1 MKPTLKYTYHVD
13 LQGLDRS
20 TTYLNFQF
28 DRVLSTQSFYLSTS
42 GRFVPP
48 VELDL
53 LKGVNDVKGVVKGS
67 PGDYS
72 SSLINVSGNTLIVKI
87 IGVVPSEIPNIAD
100 RIVKRVQRR
109 FAKGEARRRVNRDKV
124 IAEIAALNVRLNGL
138 ALLNK

>member
-20 TTYLNFQF
+20 TYLNFQF

-109 FAKGEARRRVNRDKV
+109 FAKGEARQRVNREKV
-124 IAEIAALNVRLNGL
+124 IAEIDALNVRLNGL

>member
-1 MKPTLKYTYHVD
+1 LKYTYHVD

-20 TTYLNFQF
+20 TYLNFQF

-109 FAKGEARRRVNRDKV
+109 FAKGEARQRVNREKV
-124 IAEIAALNVRLNGL
+124 IAEIDALNVRLNGL